1 LLGHAFAG
9 QRQGIDQMRQAH
21 PVMIA
26 FHRLPGMGE
35 GMFVIIAL
43 AFFDLYV
50 DLDTPAV
57 ARAEVA
63 ALMDIGLA
71 QPVAGEPDMAS
82 LSFNDLAAV
91 GIDCWCG
98 AVSLATMNKL
108 AIDRP
113 AKGTS

>member
-1 LLGHAFAG
+1 M
-9 QRQGIDQMRQAH
+9 QGKGVLVVVAL
-21 PVMIA
+21 VF
-26 FHRLPGMGE
+26 FHE
-35 GMFVIIAL
+35 EAC
-43 AFFDLYV
+43 
-50 DLDTPAV
+50 LDTPAV